1 MGNEEIVID
10 RKTLKAL
17 GADTRLEI
25 LRVLHEHQRT
35 LTELAAVLKMSHS
48 TVKEHMEVLAQAELV
63 KCDDAGRKWKYF
75 SLTRKGLK
83 IVAPEEVT
91 ALFVFGL
98 SGLTVGALLAKE
110 FLGRLA
116 SSIMPRIAPPSLQ
129 YSAEMAKSASGEG
142 AADLLAATAPPAAEA
157 ASSGAQ
163 AALSL
168 SAWDVALAIAVAACL
183 ASGAFLLVRMGK
195 RRPKKPGE
203 GESDES

>member
-35 LTELAAVLKMSHS
+35 LTELAAVLEMSHS

-63 KCDDAGRKWKYF
+63 KCDDAGRKWKYY

-98 SGLTVGALLAKE
+98 SGLTVGALLARE

-116 SSIMPRIAPPSLQ
+116 SSIMPRISPPALQ
-129 YSAEMAKSASGEG
+129 YSAEMAKSAAAEG
-142 AADLLAATAPPAAEA
+142 ADLLAATAQPAADA

-183 ASGAFLLVRMGK
+183 ASGAFLLVRMVK